1 MLKPR
6 VKRLFPAL
14 NPDRTVEATF
24 PSLPAYDR
32 VAISVLRHLP
42 KELSSGVD
50 NGGHTWRKRVRRP
63 HHQHIDCSRS
73 GHDRHKYHATTV
85 PGPRRDFAPHEQC
98 VSKPAPN
105 QRSTQLIVTRAVNDP
120 RINPASRHDFEGMR
134 STRGDIQHDHR
145 FLRHLSE
152 LDFRSRRQSM
162 LLRNHEH
169 CLCRRQGAP
178 LVLRGN
184 PNIESDDEIKLGAFD
199 SRKQHPE
206 IAGAI
211 LDLNS
216 RELISEE
223 DEQPWK
229 YQAAK
234 GTDQSQPD
242 RSCHSRMI
250 APDGCPQLCPIGDNA
265 PGYRQYCQSV

>member
-1 MLKPR
+1 DWGFFHRWQIDFRHSCSFADRIISRLTVIIATLKPR

-98 VSKPAPN
+98 RVGRGTNELAISSTAHQSIPRPSLGERGCLDDFDDIHRLRSKNQRNRRPAP
-105 QRSTQLIVTRAVNDP
+105 R
-120 RINPASRHDFEGMR
+120 
-134 STRGDIQHDHR
+134 
-145 FLRHLSE
+145 
-152 LDFRSRRQSM
+152 
-162 LLRNHEH
+162 
-169 CLCRRQGAP
+169 
-178 LVLRGN
+178 
-184 PNIESDDEIKLGAFD
+184 
-199 SRKQHPE
+199 
-206 IAGAI
+206 
-211 LDLNS
+211 
-216 RELISEE
+216 
-223 DEQPWK
+223 
-229 YQAAK
+229 
-234 GTDQSQPD
+234 
-242 RSCHSRMI
+242 
-250 APDGCPQLCPIGDNA
+250 
-265 PGYRQYCQSV
+265 